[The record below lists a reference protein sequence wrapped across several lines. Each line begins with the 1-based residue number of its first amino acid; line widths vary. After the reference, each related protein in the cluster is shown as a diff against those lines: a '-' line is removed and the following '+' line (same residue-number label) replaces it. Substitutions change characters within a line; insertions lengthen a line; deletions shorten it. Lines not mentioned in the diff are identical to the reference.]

1 MTVLDVRNLS
11 VDYLGDDASALHA
24 VSNVYFRLEQG
35 RSLGLVGE
43 SGCGKTTA
51 MMSLLRLLPEEGRI
65 VEGQVL
71 FDGQDILQYSEAQM
85 RQVRW
90 HGMSMVFQGAMN
102 ALNPVRTI
110 ESQIVEALQLHGVER
125 QARAARARAGEL
137 LEMVGI
143 PARRG
148 RHYPHQYS
156 GGMRQRAV
164 IAMALACNPHVLIA
178 DEPTTALDVMIQA
191 QILELLEQLQADLNL
206 ALVVVTHDLG
216 MVAEVCDQVLVMY
229 GGMVAE
235 IASSDEV
242 FNNPRHPYT
251 QRLLEAFPDV
261 EEPGSTLASIPGNP
275 PRLDDL
281 PPGCRFEPRCH
292 CRTEVCVTAPPPLLE
307 VGPGHW
313 AACFLLGATGRTN
326 EGPILD
332 APHIKAVV
340 QPDPS
345 DAAEPAPS
353 PAMERGPTRS
363 PNGAPP
369 ILRVD
374 NLRKYFPLSRGIAGA
389 LTRKPHRFVRA
400 VDGVSLDVRRGEILA
415 LVGESGSGKTTVG
428 MSILGLQLPTSG
440 QVLFEGYN
448 VAEWAHGHG
457 PSLEAGAREFVT
469 DAGPDLANLSR
480 RRRIMVLR
488 ERAQMIFQD
497 PYESLNPR
505 QTIFD
510 IVSEPLKV
518 HHLAASQQEQEDRVR
533 VALETCGLAP
543 ADHFW
548 ARYPAELSGGQ
559 RQRVV
564 IAGALVLEPDLLV
577 ADEPVSM
584 LDVSI
589 RAEIL
594 GLLHTL
600 RNERL
605 ITILYTTHDLA
616 TAGYFTDRMAVMY
629 LGRIVE
635 LGPTTEVLREPR
647 HPYTR
652 ALISVVPVPNPRRRR
667 QRTILQGEIPNPIDI
682 PAGCRFHPRCPDAT
696 AECRETD
703 PQLRPVASSHEV
715 ACIHV

>member
-1 MTVLDVRNLS
+1 MTLLDVRNLS
-11 VDYLGDDASALHA
+11 VDYLTETGTPLCA
-24 VSNVYFRLEQG
+24 VERVSFRLEEG
-35 RSLGLVGE
+35 CSLGLVGE

-65 VEGQVL
+65 VGGQVF
-71 FDGQDILQYSEAQM
+71 FDGQDVLQVSEAQM
-85 RQVRW
+85 RRVRW
-90 HGMSMVFQGAMN
+90 NGMSMVFQGAMN
-102 ALNPVRTI
+102 ALNPVRTV
-110 ESQIVEALQLHGVER
+110 ESQIVEVLLLHGFEKQTRV
-125 QARAARARAGEL
+125 ARNRAGEL

-143 PARRG
+143 PAGRG
-148 RHYPHQYS
+148 RDYPHQYS

-164 IAMALACNPHVLIA
+164 IAMALACMPRVLIA

-191 QILELLEQLQADLNL
+191 QILELLEQLQRDLNL

-216 MVAEVCDQVLVMY
+216 MVAEVCDDVLVMY

-235 IASSDEV
+235 YASSDEI
-242 FNNPRHPYT
+242 FNNPQHPYT
-251 QRLLEAFPDV
+251 QRLLQAFPDV
-261 EEPGSTLASIPGNP
+261 EDPGSALASIPGNP

-281 PPGCRFEPRCH
+281 PPGCRFEPRCQ
-292 CRTEVCVTAPPPLLE
+292 CRLEICATAPPPLVE

-313 AACFLLGATGRTN
+313 AACYLVETGGKVGERSSPGSLSIQTA
-326 EGPILD
+326 GP
-332 APHIKAVV
+332 
-340 QPDPS
+340 
-345 DAAEPAPS
+345 PAPS
-353 PAMERGPTRS
+353 GPDRQVPS
-363 PNGAPP
+363 PGGGGDSPRPSNGASP
-369 ILRVD
+369 ILRVEE
-374 NLRKYFPLSRGIAGA
+374 LYKHFPLSRGVTDA
-389 LTRKPHRFVRA
+389 LARRPRRFVRA
-400 VDGVSLDVRRGEILA
+400 VDGVSFSMRKGEILA

-428 MSILGLQLPTSG
+428 MNVLGLQLPTRG
-440 QVLFEGYN
+440 RVLFEGYD
-448 VAEWAHGHG
+448 VAQWAHGRG
-457 PSLEAGAREFVT
+457 PSLEDSSREAPA
-469 DAGPDLANLSR
+469 DSGPDLASLSQ

-505 QTIFD
+505 QTVFD
-510 IVSEPLKV
+510 IVSEPLRI
-518 HHLAASQQEQEDRVR
+518 HRLEASREEGEKRVR

-543 ADHFW
+543 AEHFW
-548 ARYPAELSGGQ
+548 MRRPAELSGGQ

-594 GLLHTL
+594 GLLHTI
-600 RNERL
+600 REERV

-635 LGPTTEVLREPR
+635 LGPTVQVLSEPR

-652 ALISVVPVPNPRRRR
+652 ALISVVPVPNPRRRHK
-667 QRTILQGEIPNPIDI
+667 RTILVGEIPDPIDI
-682 PAGCRFHPRCPDAT
+682 PAGCRFHPRCPDAIP
-696 AECRETD
+696 ECREID
-703 PQLRPVASSHEV
+703 PQLRTVVPGHEV
-715 ACIHV
+715 ACVRA